1 MKHVLIIIFYFFA
14 SIIYAQSYELTV
26 NISGT
31 NSNKGNIKVAVYQ
44 GEENFLKKRLVG
56 QIGTI
61 SSNKSQVVFKNLP
74 EGEYAV
80 SIYHDENQNNKL
92 DAGWFGIPKE
102 GYGTSNDAKGFMGP
116 PKYKDAKFKISNNSK
131 INIQLNY

>member
-26 NISGT
+26 NISGI